1 MNAMG
6 NSRLHKRLYFKF
18 QSVLSAQM
26 STIVEAFPETPWVF
40 LYRHPY
46 EILASYLPQKRHGLV
61 HMCT

>member
-46 EILASYLPQKRHGLV
+46 EILASYQAKFRPGGC
-61 HMCT
+61 M